1 MTLKIVSGALDETTE
16 GEIVLRGVIDPVSLD
31 GLLTPQYQREELR
44 DSTIEKLVKALRNR
58 KRFPD
63 VDLAIRGEHYG
74 CTDDRKGTY
83 TLTGPVYIVDGLQRI
98 TAARRLLREGGQPP
112 IGAMLHFGTTEEW
125 ERGRFLDLNQNQKR
139 VSPNV
144 VLRDHAA
151 DYPVLKRL
159 VQLCSDE
166 SFVLC
171 QRISWQQFMRREEL
185 LTAVTFLKTTMRL
198 HGRFGAGRNAGI
210 SNMCEALAPMAAT
223 VGSNMLVENVKTFF
237 DLLDGAWGI
246 RGILHKDRA
255 THLRFGFLSALADVF
270 CEYDTFWNGKALRI
284 DRELKKKIAQFPLRE
299 PNIDAMARSGA
310 GATSAL
316 LRRLIVDH
324 INSGK
329 RTRRLDKPDPY
340 RGGTRA
346 AVA

>member
-1 MTLKIVSGALDETTE
+1 MTLKIVSGALDEMTD
-16 GEIVLRGVIDPVSLD
+16 GEIVLRGVIDPASLD
-31 GLLTPQYQREELR
+31 GLLTPLYQREELR
-44 DSTIEKLVKALRNR
+44 DATIEKLVKALRNR

-63 VDLAIRGEHYG
+63 VDLAVRGDHYG

-83 TLTGPVYIVDGLQRI
+83 TITGSVYIVDGLQRT
-98 TAARRLLREGGQPP
+98 TAARRVLREGGHPLL
-112 IGAMLHFGTTEEW
+112 GTMVHFATTEDW

-151 DYPVLKRL
+151 DYAVLKRL
-159 VQLCSDE
+159 HQLCSDE

-171 QRISWQQFMRREEL
+171 ERISWQQFMRREEL
-185 LTAVTFLKTTMRL
+185 LTAVTFLKTAMRL
-198 HGRFGAGRNAGI
+198 HGRFGAGRHPGI
-210 SNMCEALAPMAAT
+210 TNMCEALAPMAAN
-223 VGSNMLVENVKTFF
+223 VGTTTMVENVKTFF
-237 DLLDGAWGI
+237 DLLDSAWGI

-255 THLRFGFLSALADVF
+255 THLRVGFLSALADVF
-270 CEYDTFWNGKALRI
+270 SEYDVFWNGKTLRI
-284 DRELKKKIAQFPLRE
+284 DRELRKKIGQFPLRE

-310 GATSAL
+310 GATSSL

-340 RGGTRA
+340 RGGMRV
-346 AVA
+346 AV